1 MGNRKIQL
9 FLATNLLF
17 LLGAIGC
24 GQKGAG
30 QSSEST
36 SEQGAEPKGPV
47 LTLDPATT
55 GTITGAVTL
64 EGAPPTIGPVD
75 MGAAPPCLKLN
86 ETRVVPPV
94 VVTGPGGSLAN
105 VVVYLKSGLGNYK
118 FETPKDP
125 VSLEQHGCMY
135 VPRVIALMTNQ
146 PLEVQN
152 NDPVLHNVR
161 PVLKNNKSW
170 NQSQMV
176 GGPPIMASFS
186 KPEFAAH
193 VLCNVHPWMRSYLF
207 VFNNPY
213 YAVTSTT
220 GTFELKNVPPGTYT
234 IEAWQEK
241 YGTQDQTVTVG
252 PKESKSVSFEFKADS
267 SGA

>member
-1 MGNRKIQL
+1 MNNRKMRL
-9 FLATNLLF
+9 FGIAILLCLF
-17 LLGAIGC
+17 AVIGC
-24 GQKGAG
+24 GHKGNDESSGPSAG
-30 QSSEST
+30 QAVAS
-36 SEQGAEPKGPV
+36 GPL

-55 GTITGAVTL
+55 GTITGTVML
-64 EGAPPTIGPVD
+64 QGAPPTVAPID

-94 VVTGPGGSLAN
+94 VVTGPDGSLAN
-105 VVVYLKSGLGNYK
+105 VVIYLKSGLGNYK
-118 FETPKDP
+118 FETPTNP
-125 VSLEQHGCMY
+125 VSLQQHGCMY

-146 PLEVQN
+146 QLEVQN

-161 PVLKNNKSW
+161 PVLKGNKSW
-170 NQSQMV
+170 NQSQTV
-176 GGPPIMASFS
+176 GGPPITASFA

-193 VLCNVHPWMRSYLF
+193 VLCNVHPWMRAYLF

-213 YAVTSTT
+213 FALTTTT

-241 YGTQDQTVTVG
+241 YGTQDETITVG
-252 PKESKSVSFEFKADS
+252 PKESKAVSFTFKS
-267 SGA
+267 GTSGA